1 MTGTPMTETPMSPG
15 EALQQEL
22 DSRHWFQADL
32 AEVIGRP
39 FQAVNTIIKGKKEI
53 TRETAAQLGA
63 AFGTTPEHWLKMQ
76 DDYRLWL
83 LSQDEAHQRQLE
95 AIRERAQRR
104 PAPVRLNPEDFP
116 GFSPEQLVKL
126 EKAARRIVRDTPAE

>member
-1 MTGTPMTETPMSPG
+1 MTETPMSPR

-22 DSRHWFQADL
+22 GSRNWLQADL

-39 FQAVNTIIKGKKEI
+39 LQAVNTIINGKKEI

-63 AFGTTPEHWLKMQ
+63 AFGTTAEHWLKMQ

-83 LSQDEAHQRQLE
+83 LSQDEAHQRQLV
-95 AIRERAQRR
+95 AIRERAQRAVR

-116 GFSPEQLVKL
+116 GFSPEQLAKL
-126 EKAARRIVRDTPAE
+126 ERAARRIIRDTPAG